1 MTLKELLDKKRAV
14 VGRRLLVNK
23 IIKDGTM
30 LDEVTV
36 KEVSADKR
44 YVKLCTP
51 EFSWSCWFTV
61 EDFDIC
67 YKIIEMLK
75 G

>member
-1 MTLKELLDKKRAV
+1 MTLKELLDKKRGV

-23 IIKDGTM
+23 ITIDGTM
-30 LDEVTV
+30 LDEVTI
-36 KEVSADKR
+36 KEVSESKK
-44 YVKLCTP
+44 YVKVCTP

-61 EDFDIC
+61 EDFDLG
-67 YKIIEMLK
+67 YKIIEILK